1 MSMARM
7 RLKSPSGWFAAGRE
21 TEEALRLLP
30 DGAFR
35 LFMWICLRAERSTG
49 SMPLD
54 TEQIARLLCRT
65 TDEILRDLGEL
76 VRFGVCRMAFER
88 IIVQERFWPYER
100 NAADD
105 PTPPTFVATIKRA
118 FLSHACVASVFTA
131 ADERLA
137 REWELR
143 NIPVATVEHA
153 IVLGVAR
160 KYTALLKHGVGT
172 PITSLDYF
180 AGILPEVERAPVSSE
195 YWTYVARK
203 VRTLEAEYRKH
214 QQPGSRIV
222 VKETK

>member
-1 MSMARM
+1 M

-35 LFMWICLRAERSTG
+35 LFMWICLRADRSTG

-54 TEQIARLLCRT
+54 TEQIARLLGKT

-76 VRFGVCRMAFER
+76 VRFGVCRVVLER

-100 NAADD
+100 SAADD
-105 PTPPTFVATIKRA
+105 PTLPAFVATIKRA

-160 KYTALLKHGVGT
+160 KYTALLKHGLGT

-195 YWTYVARK
+195 YWAYVARK
-203 VRTLEAEYRKH
+203 VRTLEAEYRKR

-222 VKETK
+222 AKETK